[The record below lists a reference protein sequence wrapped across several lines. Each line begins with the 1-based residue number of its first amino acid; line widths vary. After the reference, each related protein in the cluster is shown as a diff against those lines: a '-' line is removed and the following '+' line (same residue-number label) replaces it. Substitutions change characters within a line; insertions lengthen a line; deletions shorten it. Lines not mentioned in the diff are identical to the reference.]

1 MAAAGMLA
9 LMSAGMGVA
18 QGIAAMGSKG
28 AEATMLEA
36 DAITLQAEAE
46 RQAALI
52 EDEGKRFAAR
62 QKMMYIGSGVQI
74 GGSAVVTLA
83 QTDKWARTEAEA
95 VRMRGR
101 AIREYYG
108 RAARIARREGVAA
121 FISGVAG
128 GVAQGIGTYVT
139 ARAGF
144 GGQDLTKKAASNAY
158 TKRQIARARSVSAMA
173 MKRGSI

>member
-18 QGIAAMGSKG
+18 QGISAMGSKR

-36 DAITLQAEAE
+36 DAIRLEREAGRE
-46 RQAALI
+46 ARRI
-52 EDEGKRFAAR
+52 EDDGKRFAAR
-62 QKMMYIGSGVQI
+62 QKMTYIGSGVQI

-95 VRMRGR
+95 VRERGR

-108 RAARIARREGVAA
+108 RAAQIARREGMAA
-121 FISGVAG
+121 FIG
-128 GVAQGIGTYVT
+128 GVTGGIARGISTYAV

-144 GGQDLTKKAASNAY
+144 GGLNLSEKQQENAY
-158 TKRQIARARSVSAMA
+158 LKRQMARARSVSSIS
-173 MKRGSI
+173 MKRGSF